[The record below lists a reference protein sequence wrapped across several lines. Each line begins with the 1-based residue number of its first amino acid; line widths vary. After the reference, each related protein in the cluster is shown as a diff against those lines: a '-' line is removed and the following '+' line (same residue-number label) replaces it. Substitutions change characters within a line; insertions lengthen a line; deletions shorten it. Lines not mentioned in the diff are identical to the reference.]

1 MFIILLG
8 VTTIGILLVY
18 QFFRWAMNRIMTTLP
33 EEHQLDPLLF
43 EENQETRDEIDN
55 NQN

>member
-43 EENQETRDEIDN
+43 EENQETRDEIDDN
-55 NQN
+55 